1 MKFQEEAPTGWIAG
15 LARLVGYG
23 LLTLTAFDLVA
34 IFVPPQFDN
43 PAWELQLLGGLVEGS
58 PIPLM
63 GLFLVFYGE
72 QRLSLVRFFSGAA
85 LLAGV
90 LFFLLIFPGVSAT
103 LRINSQNNVQIAQ
116 QAERQAEQ
124 LRQIEQALAGAKTTE
139 QIASLYGVI
148 GQPLPMGRRSPDAL
162 KGQLLSFLPK
172 LKQQA
177 RLQLETAR
185 EAKRLAL
192 LKNSIKWNL
201 GAFVAGFVF
210 VGMGT
215 GARRRV
221 KSLSLQAVEN
231 DVGVLP

>member
-1 MKFQEEAPTGWIAG
+1 MKFQEEAPNRWIAG
-15 LARLVGYG
+15 LASLVGYG
-23 LLTLTAFDLVA
+23 LLTLTLFDLVA

-43 PAWELQLLGGLVEGS
+43 PAWELQLLGGLVESS

-72 QRLSLVRFFSGAA
+72 HRLLLVRFFSGAA

-103 LRINSQNNVQIAQ
+103 LRINSQNNVQIA
-116 QAERQAEQ
+116 RQAEQ
-124 LRQIEQALAGAKTTE
+124 QAEQVRQIEQALAGATTAE
-139 QIASLYGVI
+139 QIASLYSLV
-148 GQPLPMGRRSPDAL
+148 GQPLPTGGRSLDAL
-162 KGQLLSFLPK
+162 KGQLRSSLPK

-177 RLQLETAR
+177 RMQLEKAR
-185 EAKRLAL
+185 EEKRFAL
-192 LKNSIKWNL
+192 LKNAIKWNL

-221 KSLSLQAVEN
+221 KSLQAVEN
-231 DVGVLP
+231 DVGAVP